1 MVNYKKACASLVL
14 FAVAIA
20 ANSQSTPS
28 IFYTP
33 EYFANWG
40 LQYTK
45 AADAWA
51 LGFTGK
57 DVRIGIADGQ
67 AQLSHPEFAGR
78 VYSPLK
84 PAPFPNPEYPNPSG
98 HGTHVMGIAAAA
110 RDGIGMV
117 GVAPDAS
124 IAHVVAVPTPGYP
137 ASSNWVQD
145 LIDAKVSVMNASFG
159 PAPVPWPYIP
169 IGSDEDNGR
178 PNPNYEK
185 VNFQHW
191 HREDLFKYHEH
202 VKKLSDADVVMIFS
216 AGNSRS
222 SFLQPLAAKVPGGHG
237 LIPLI
242 TPVNTALGYTDNP
255 VNAIYRIYTGNSNS
269 NNPSTWDSNQL
280 PFSDV
285 KDTNFSS
292 LAGTLIAVT
301 AANIDQNTGVV
312 TLADFSNQCGAAA
325 DWCIT
330 APGVDIYSAYP
341 MNIYVGGDDGSGT
354 SMSAP
359 FVAGAAAV
367 LRQAFPYMTARQIIE
382 VLLTTATEI
391 NNSNPDS
398 IRDFG
403 HGLINIGRAVKG
415 PIEFGHP
422 SLIPGNASIFAPI
435 FAVDTKGY
443 DSVWSNNISGVGG
456 FSKAGAGTLLLTG
469 LNTYTGATTIT
480 GGVLRVDGSIAS
492 SNLAVTSG
500 ATLQGIGTVG
510 NTNMAG
516 ILSPGNSVGTLTV
529 SGDLNLLSGSVYQ
542 YEIDANQKSDLV
554 IVTGRATID
563 NSATFKLSAQDGVNL
578 NQLYPVIQANSLIG
592 TYEKLF
598 SGYTFID
605 LDFVT
610 SGGNLGLVVQRNSV
624 PMASFAQTNNQRAV
638 ATAID
643 AQRPGDEPYNDVL
656 LNDNPSLLPNL
667 YQGWSG
673 EIYSANQAA
682 LIYNSRLLTQMMNWR
697 LQDSWLNNSST
708 TRLQRVGQT
717 SSGTA
722 VWAQAYGNWDTFNAN
737 ADAKKTTSKN
747 GGLTLGLDH
756 ALTPNFR
763 LGGGFS
769 ASSTNTSVADS
780 SADTN
785 GYHVMLYSTYD
796 KNSLRLNSGVVQSW
810 YSANMKRALPLDDR
824 GNAKGTVDSR
834 STQLFVDLSSPI
846 TLSQQQDHQTT
857 ISPFGQISQI
867 WLQTS
872 KFNESGAE
880 AGLSG
885 LAANAN
891 TGFGTL
897 GARLNHQWKTGEHN
911 WQVGISAGWQTAWG
925 DLSPTTTLAFAT
937 GPGFTVNAAPIARNS
952 AVVEIGIGASLGQS
966 SRFNLVYSATLAG
979 QSKGQ
984 ILQAQLQKSF

>member
-1 MVNYKKACASLVL
+1 MISYRKAGAFLAL
-14 FAVAIA
+14 FAVTSV
-20 ANSQSTPS
+20 ANSQVASS
-28 IFYTP
+28 IFHTS
-33 EYFANWG
+33 EYFANRG
-40 LQYTK
+40 LQYTN
-45 AADAWA
+45 AAEAWA

-57 DVRIGIADGQ
+57 GVRIGIADDP

-78 VYSPLK
+78 VYWPVT
-84 PAPFPNPEYPNPSG
+84 PDPFPNPDYPDFPVPS

-124 IAHVVAVPTPGYP
+124 IAHVVEVPFLGYLDTLDFT
-137 ASSNWVQD
+137 QD
-145 LIDAKVSVMNASFG
+145 LIDARVSVMNGSFG
-159 PAPVPWPYIP
+159 PSATPWPT
-169 IGSDEDNGR
+169 G
-178 PNPNYEK
+178 NPDYQQ
-185 VNFQHW
+185 VNFQFLHS
-191 HREDLFKYHEH
+191 RFFIKDPSEVL
-202 VKKLSDADVVMIFS
+202 KLSKADVVMVFA
-216 AGNSRS
+216 AGNQRS
-222 SFLQPLAAKVPGGHG
+222 PWLQPLAAKVPAGHAM
-237 LIPLI
+237 IPLI
-242 TPVNTALGYTDNP
+242 TPANTALGYTGNP
-255 VNAIYRIYTGNSNS
+255 ADAIYRVYSDDTDSQ
-269 NNPSTWDSNQL
+269 NPSTWDSYQL

-285 KDTNFSS
+285 KDVNFSS

-301 AANIDQNTGVV
+301 AADINPNTGAVI
-312 TLADFSNQCGAAA
+312 LAYFSNQCGAAA
-325 DWCIT
+325 DWCMT
-330 APGVDIYSAYP
+330 APGVEIYSTVP
-341 MNIYVGGDDGSGT
+341 MSTYAQKSGT
-354 SMSAP
+354 SMAAP

-367 LRQAFPYMTARQIIE
+367 LRQAFPYMTARQVIE

-391 NNSNPDS
+391 DNSSPDS

-403 HGLINIGRAVKG
+403 HGLVNIGRAVKG

-435 FAVDTKGY
+435 FAVDTQGY
-443 DSVWSNNISGVGG
+443 DSVWSNNISGIGG

-492 SNLAVTSG
+492 SNLTVTSS
-500 ATLQGIGTVG
+500 ATLQGVGRVG
-510 NTNMAG
+510 NTSMAG
-516 ILSPGNSVGTLTV
+516 TLSPGNSVGTLTV
-529 SGDLNLLSGSVYQ
+529 SGDLNLLSSSIYL
-542 YEIDANQKSDLV
+542 YEIDENQNSDLV
-554 IVTGRATID
+554 IVSGLATIHD
-563 NSATFKLSAQDGVNL
+563 GATFILSAEDGVYL
-578 NQLYPVIQANSLIG
+578 NQLYPVIQANSLRG
-592 TYEKLF
+592 SYEKLV

-610 SGGNLGLVVQRNSV
+610 SGGSLGLVAQRNSV

-638 ATAID
+638 AKAID
-643 AQRPGDEPYNDVL
+643 AQSPGDEPYNDAL
-656 LNDNPSLLPNL
+656 LNDNPSQLPNL

-697 LQDSWLNNSST
+697 LQDSWLDNNST

-717 SSGTA
+717 NSGTA
-722 VWAQAYGNWDTFNAN
+722 VWAQAYGNLDTFSAN
-737 ADAKKTTSKN
+737 ADAKKATSKN

-756 ALTPNFR
+756 ALTPHFR

-769 ASSTNTSVADS
+769 ASSTSTSVAES
-780 SADTN
+780 SANTS

-810 YSANMKRALPLDDR
+810 YSANMKRTLPLDDR

-834 STQLFVDLSSPI
+834 STQLFADLSSPI
-846 TLSQQQDHQTT
+846 TLSKQQDHHTT
-857 ISPFGQISQI
+857 IAPFGQISQI

-872 KFNESGAE
+872 KFSESGAE

-885 LAANAN
+885 LATNAN

-897 GARLNHQWKTGEHN
+897 GARLSHQWKTDKTK
-911 WQVGISAGWQTAWG
+911 WQVGVSAGWQRAWG

-952 AVVEIGIGASLGQS
+952 AVIEIGIGASLGQS
-966 SRFNLVYSATLAG
+966 SRFNLVYSATLSG

-984 ILQAQLQKSF
+984 LLQAQLQKTF

>member
-1 MVNYKKACASLVL
+1 MVSYKKACASLAL
-14 FAVAIA
+14 FTAATI

-28 IFYTP
+28 IFHTS

-40 LQYTK
+40 LQYTY

-57 DVRIGIADGQ
+57 GVRLGIIDDP

-78 VYSPLK
+78 IFAPILLPPF
-84 PAPFPNPEYPNPSG
+84 PAPGYPNLPE
-98 HGTHVMGIAAAA
+98 HGTHVMGVAAAA
-110 RDGIGMV
+110 RDGKGMV
-117 GVAPDAS
+117 GVAYDAS
-124 IAHVVAVPTPGYP
+124 LLNVVTVETPGYLV
-137 ASSNWVQD
+137 SSNWSKELVD
-145 LIDAKVSVMNASFG
+145 NRVSVMNASIG
-159 PAPVPWPYIP
+159 PDYIEKLL
-169 IGSDEDNGR
+169 GNGL
-178 PNPNYEK
+178 PNPNYIE
-185 VNFQHW
+185 VGFQPYGKKSII
-191 HREDLFKYHEH
+191 EEYEAI
-202 VKKLSDADVVMIFS
+202 KKLSNADVVMVFA
-216 AGNSRS
+216 AGNERKD
-222 SFLQPLAAKVPGGHG
+222 QPRASKVPSGAA
-237 LIPLI
+237 LFPLI
-242 TPVNTALGYTDNP
+242 TPANSALGYTDNAAD
-255 VNAIYRIYTGNSNS
+255 AIYRVYSDAEGSKVDPIIPATWVGNQIPFSEL
-269 NNPSTWDSNQL
+269 NNVD
-280 PFSDV
+280 FSDV
-285 KDTNFSS
+285 
-292 LAGTLIAVT
+292 AGSLIAVT
-301 AANIDQNTGVV
+301 AANIDQNTGAVI
-312 TLADFSNQCGAAA
+312 LADFSNQCGLTA

-330 APGVDIYSAYP
+330 APGVAIYSTIP
-341 MNIYVGGDDGSGT
+341 MDKYAGGATWSGT
-354 SMSAP
+354 SMAAP

-422 SLIPGNASIFAPI
+422 SLIPGNAPIFAPI
-435 FAVDTKGY
+435 FAVDTQGY

-456 FSKAGAGTLLLTG
+456 FSKAGAGTLLLSG
-469 LNTYTGATTIT
+469 LNSYTGATTIT

-492 SNLAVTSG
+492 SNLTVTSG
-500 ATLQGIGTVG
+500 ATLQGVGTVG
-510 NTNMAG
+510 NTSMAG
-516 ILSPGNSVGTLTV
+516 TLSPGNSVGTLTV

-563 NSATFKLSAQDGVNL
+563 DSATFKLSAQDGVYL

-592 TYEKLF
+592 TYEKLV

-605 LDFVT
+605 LEFVT
-610 SGGNLGLVVQRNSV
+610 SAGNLGLVAQRNSV

-656 LNDNPSLLPNL
+656 LNDNPSQLPNL

-737 ADAKKTTSKN
+737 ADAKKATSKN

-857 ISPFGQISQI
+857 ISPFGQVSQI

>member
-1 MVNYKKACASLVL
+1 MISYRKACTSLAI
-14 FAVAIA
+14 FALANI

-40 LQYTK
+40 LQYTY

-57 DVRIGIADGQ
+57 GVRIGIADDQ
-67 AQLSHPEFAGR
+67 AQLSHKEFVNR
-78 VYSPLK
+78 VYWPSQR
-84 PAPFPNPEYPNPSG
+84 APFPNPEYPNFPD
-98 HGTHVMGIAAAA
+98 HGTHVMGVAAAA
-110 RDGIGMV
+110 RDGLGMV
-117 GVAPDAS
+117 GVAHDAS
-124 IAHVVAVPTPGYP
+124 IAHVVAVFNPGYP
-137 ASSNWVQD
+137 LSNNWAQD
-145 LIDAKVSVMNASFG
+145 LVDAKVSVMNGSFG
-159 PAPVPWPYIP
+159 PHPLPWPLIP
-169 IGSDEDNGR
+169 IGSRDGI
-178 PNPNYEK
+178 PNPNYK
-185 VNFQHW
+185 IVDFQFFSQMQGGSY
-191 HREDLFKYHEH
+191 EEQ
-202 VKKLSDADVVMIFS
+202 VKKLSDADIVMVFS
-216 AGNSRS
+216 AGNQRS
-222 SFLQPLAAKVPGGHG
+222 PFLQPLAAKVPTGHAI
-237 LIPLI
+237 IPLV
-242 TPVNTALGYTDNP
+242 TPANTALGYTDNP
-255 VNAIYRIYTGNSNS
+255 ADAIYRFYTEQADR
-269 NNPSTWDSNQL
+269 NNPSTWDSNQV
-280 PFSDV
+280 PFSHLAKVDLS
-285 KDTNFSS
+285 N

-301 AANIDQNTGVV
+301 AANIDPNTDAV
-312 TLADFSNQCGAAA
+312 TLAEFSNQCGAAA

-330 APGVDIYSAYP
+330 APGVEIYSTIP
-341 MNIYVGGDDGSGT
+341 MDLYAGGEKWSGT
-354 SMSAP
+354 SMAAP

-382 VLLTTATEI
+382 VLLTTASEI
-391 NNSNPDS
+391 KNQNPES

-422 SLIPGNASIFAPI
+422 SLLPGNTPIFGPV
-435 FAVDTKGY
+435 FAVDTQGY
-443 DSVWSNNISGVGG
+443 DSVWSNNISGIGG
-456 FSKAGAGTLLLTG
+456 FSKAGAGILLLTG

-500 ATLQGIGTVG
+500 ATLQGIGRVG
-510 NTNMAG
+510 NTSMAG

-554 IVTGRATID
+554 IVTGHTAID
-563 NSATFKLSAQDGVNL
+563 EGATFKLSAEDGVRL
-578 NQLYPVIQANSLIG
+578 NQLYPIFQAHSLSG
-592 TYEKLF
+592 SYEKIASNF
-598 SGYTFID
+598 TFID
-605 LDFVT
+605 LDFIP
-610 SGGNLGLVVQRNSV
+610 SNGNLGLVVQRNNI

-638 ATAID
+638 AKAID

-656 LNDNPSLLPNL
+656 LNENTNQLPNL

-682 LIYNSRLLTQMMNWR
+682 LIYNSRLLAQVMNWR
-697 LQDSWLNNSST
+697 LQDSWLDTSST
-708 TRLQRVGQT
+708 TRLQRMGQANPDT
-717 SSGTA
+717 T
-722 VWAQAYGNWDTFNAN
+722 VWAQAYGNWDTFSAN
-737 ADAKKTTSKN
+737 ADAKKATSN
-747 GGLTLGLDH
+747 SGGLILGVDH
-756 ALTPNFR
+756 ALTTNFR

-769 ASSTNTSVADS
+769 ASTTNTSVADS
-780 SADTN
+780 SANTN
-785 GYHVMLYSTYD
+785 GYHVMLYSTYE

-834 STQLFVDLSSPI
+834 STQLFADLSSPI
-846 TLSQQQDHQTT
+846 TLSQQQDHHTT

-872 KFNESGAE
+872 KFSESGAE
-880 AGLSG
+880 AGLAG
-885 LAANAN
+885 LATNAN

-897 GARLNHQWKTGEHN
+897 GARLSHQWKTDKNN
-911 WQVGISAGWQTAWG
+911 WQVGVSAGWQRAWG

-952 AVVEIGIGASLGQS
+952 AVIEIGIGASLGQS
-966 SRFNLVYSATLAG
+966 SRFNLVYSATLSG

-984 ILQAQLQKSF
+984 LLQAQLQKSF